1 MQDDDS
7 APDPDESVRFGI
19 VTSRR
24 LRDELDET
32 KRRREER
39 RVESVSRSEV
49 AREAMLIGLAAMD
62 LIDEEPAL
70 RGCPTSSRCR
80 SVSCSST
87 GTSWSGPSL
96 SLVSLSVRLCLSGAY
111 SPVDSFGFIVVSVF
125 GSPS

>member
-70 RGCPTSSRCR
+70 RGMHPRDR
-80 SVSCSST
+80 RA
-87 GTSWSGPSL
+87 
-96 SLVSLSVRLCLSGAY
+96 LVRQALQAELRR
-111 SPVDSFGFIVVSVF
+111 DE
-125 GSPS
+125 